1 MEKQISEELP
11 RLFEALNISD
21 KQAQEALT
29 RKAAAVSCGKG
40 EQLPQRSNGEGLLYV
55 LLRGCVCREMDTPD
69 GRCILENILYRF
81 GSVINPVMFTQEGEN
96 RRCICLQDSEFVAF
110 PIEEL
115 RKLREN
121 VTLLQLYSHLL
132 REALDEQSRHKY
144 MLSLRSEEKYQWF
157 TEHYGDIAEQ
167 IPMKVVAQFLNIDPA
182 TLSRIRKKR
191 NQKQRRAAE

>member
-1 MEKQISEELP
+1 MEKQISEELL

-29 RKAAAVSCGKG
+29 RMAAAVSCGKG
-40 EQLPQRSNGEGLLYV
+40 EQLPQRSNGEGPRYV

-157 TEHYGDIAEQ
+157 TEHYGVIAEQ

-182 TLSRIRKKR
+182 TLSRIRKKQ
-191 NQKQRRAAE
+191 NHKQRS

>member
-81 GSVINPVMFTQEGEN
+81 GSVIDPIMFTQEGEN

-132 REALDEQSRHKY
+132 RGALDEQSRHKY

-191 NQKQRRAAE
+191 NHKQRRAAE

>member
-1 MEKQISEELP
+1 MEKQISEELL

-29 RKAAAVSCGKG
+29 RMAAAVSCGKG
-40 EQLPQRSNGEGLLYV
+40 EQLPRRSNGEGPRYV

-121 VTLLQLYSHLL
+121 VTLLQLYSNLL

-191 NQKQRRAAE
+191 NHKQRS